1 MRVRLECCT
10 HAQHIGEAQPIRA
23 DGICEHPFLVPNSAR
38 TECILPGRIDIG
50 RHYILSGGTEGLKEE
65 YESLVSRV
73 QSFGVYLWDLQ
84 AHPVIQQLFA
94 SDTFTRAAGEVCPPH
109 KQLLDPFQVRFGSSW
124 IGAPHA
130 RCLLSDDGTS
140 CMIAHVG
147 ALVCCPPAVQS
158 DRQLAWTNCCHAH

>member
-1 MRVRLECCT
+1 VRLECCT

-84 AHPVIQQLFA
+84 AHPRSGL
-94 SDTFTRAAGEVCPPH
+94 DHLGLELLMRAA
-109 KQLLDPFQVRFGSSW
+109 
-124 IGAPHA
+124 
-130 RCLLSDDGTS
+130 CLV
-140 CMIAHVG
+140 MMA
-147 ALVCCPPAVQS
+147 PPA
-158 DRQLAWTNCCHAH
+158 